1 MTSTSSY
8 GISEITLQF
17 DLDRDIDAAA
27 QDVQAAINAAASVL
41 PKSLPYPP
49 TYSKVNP
56 ADAPIMTLALT
67 SGTVSLRELS
77 DVADTLLAQRLAEV
91 TGVGHVAVQGRIRPA
106 VRIQADFT
114 WARRLRACARRPSDP
129 QDCSTARTSLLSSEQ
144 TIRLRLPMPIG
155 PWLWPTAAARPCCSA
170 T

>member
-8 GISEITLQF
+8 GLSEITLQF

-67 SGTVSLRELS
+67 SGTVSLRQLS
-77 DVADTLLAQRLAEV
+77 DVADTLLAQRLARA
-91 TGVGHVAVQGRIRPA
+91 TRAGHRRVP
-106 VRIQADFT
+106 VRM
-114 WARRLRACARRPSDP
+114 RPS
-129 QDCSTARTSLLSSEQ
+129 CLV
-144 TIRLRLPMPIG
+144 
-155 PWLWPTAAARPCCSA
+155 
-170 T
+170 